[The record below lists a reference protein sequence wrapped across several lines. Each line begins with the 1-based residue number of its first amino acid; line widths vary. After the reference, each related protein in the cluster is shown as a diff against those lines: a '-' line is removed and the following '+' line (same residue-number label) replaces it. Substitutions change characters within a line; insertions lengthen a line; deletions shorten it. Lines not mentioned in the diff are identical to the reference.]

1 MCQPKFE
8 KKLDCRLFISC
19 NILIGSVT
27 HVAGKFITWT
37 SFTSSLKLQL
47 HPRHSKHTAWHAG
60 QSQPNMERENQN
72 PSVSIRGQLS
82 HPRSKV
88 PSRLLKAN
96 KESLFHFL
104 FWRKLRNLKAL
115 FSLILTSKE
124 VKENAFATATLT
136 SWAQCDTTL
145 QENITFRD

>member
-1 MCQPKFE
+1 MQYSYRVCNPCGRKIHNLNQFYQFIKYKAAITSTP
-8 KKLDCRLFISC
+8 LPRLRAA
-19 NILIGSVT
+19 NIHLARRTKPAQHG
-27 HVAGKFITWT
+27 
-37 SFTSSLKLQL
+37 
-47 HPRHSKHTAWHAG
+47 
-60 QSQPNMERENQN
+60 ENQN

-88 PSRLLKAN
+88 PSQLLKAN
-96 KESLFHFL
+96 EESLFHFL

-136 SWAQCDTTL
+136 SWAQCDTTF

>member
-1 MCQPKFE
+1 MQYSDRVCNPCGRKIHN
-8 KKLDCRLFISC
+8 LDQFYQFIKAAITSTPLPRLRAA
-19 NILIGSVT
+19 NIHLARRT
-27 HVAGKFITWT
+27 K
-37 SFTSSLKLQL
+37 
-47 HPRHSKHTAWHAG
+47 
-60 QSQPNMERENQN
+60 QPNMERENQN

-96 KESLFHFL
+96 EESLFHFL

-145 QENITFRD
+145 QENIIFRD